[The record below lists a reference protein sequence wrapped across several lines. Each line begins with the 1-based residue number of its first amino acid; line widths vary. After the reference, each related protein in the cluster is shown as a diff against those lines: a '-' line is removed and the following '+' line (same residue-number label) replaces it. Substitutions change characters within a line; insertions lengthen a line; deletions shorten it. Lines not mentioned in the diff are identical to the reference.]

1 MIGPKYLV
9 YIPGGVPRDDA
20 KIRAFAGAAGLS
32 LYDAKIQLGAPGPR
46 KVGAFVKEEE
56 AQMQAL
62 ALRQAGIM
70 AFVIE
75 KDRFSRAPKIFRG
88 LKAVEDPTGLVFTI
102 ETAPAPGELNAQ
114 CFELPQPKGVVRAV
128 VLGLYTQTT
137 THTAAGARG
146 RFDRGTASRS
156 EVQQPFVHLYSED
169 PHTILEITGTRFEFE
184 WLKRL
189 ATLSGSERYQKL
201 AEMLATFY
209 GAKLD
214 TTLFRMPGEVAA
226 ITAIL
231 NVDMSRGLA
240 SAGAATSSASSD
252 DSPVAMAASRIIVYS
267 LVFGV

>member
-1 MIGPKYLV
+1 MVGPKYLV
-9 YIPGGVPRDDA
+9 YIPGGVPRDEA
-20 KIRAFAGAAGLS
+20 KIRGFAGAVGLS

-56 AQMQAL
+56 AQMQAV

-75 KDRFSRAPKIFRG
+75 KDRFSRAPKIFRA
-88 LKAVEDPTGLVFTI
+88 LKAVEDPTGLLFTI

-114 CFELPQPKGVVRAV
+114 TFELPQPKGFVRAV

-137 THTAAGARG
+137 THMAGARG
-146 RFDRGTASRS
+146 RFDAGSSRRS
-156 EVQQPFVHLYSED
+156 EIQQPFIHLYSED

-184 WLKRL
+184 WQKRL

-201 AEMLATFY
+201 AEMLGAFY

-231 NVDMSRGLA
+231 NVDMSRGLT

-252 DSPVAMAASRIIVYS
+252 DSPLAMAASRIIVYS